1 MNFIIFNKNLFQKSF
16 AILTFFTLT
25 FLFSGNLSAQTKQK
39 TPVKKSTAKT
49 DLPKITQVDEI
60 TVKELFKPNA
70 ENPRPLLV
78 NFWATW
84 CVPCREEFPD
94 LVKIDEEFKGKIDFI
109 TISLDDLA
117 ELNREVPQFLV
128 EMKAKMPA
136 YLLYTSNENEVIGAI
151 SKDWSGGL
159 PFTVLY
165 NEKREVVFTKQG
177 KINPEILTATIKNM
191 VESPVT
197 AVKVIQRPANYTVN
211 KDSQSYKKG
220 IEDAKK
226 DIAERKYV
234 IHSFGFSPG
243 SSPESREKL
252 TQKYNIQFDWHG
264 CSFGDSEEEYWTAY
278 NETSIA
284 EIKRKFGDNVLEPR
298 YE

>member
-1 MNFIIFNKNLFQKSF
+1 MKFIIFTRKFSETSF
-16 AILTFFTLT
+16 TVLAFFALI
-25 FLFSGNLSAQTKQK
+25 FVFAGNFSAQTKQK
-39 TPVKKSTAKT
+39 TPAKQTKVKA

-70 ENPRPLLV
+70 ENPKPLLV

-117 ELNREVPQFLV
+117 EMNREVPQFLS

-136 YLLYTSNENEVIGAI
+136 YLLYTMKENEVIGAI

-177 KINPEILTATIKNM
+177 KVKPEILTTKI
-191 VESPVT
+191 
-197 AVKVIQRPANYTVN
+197 
-211 KDSQSYKKG
+211 
-220 IEDAKK
+220 
-226 DIAERKYV
+226 
-234 IHSFGFSPG
+234 
-243 SSPESREKL
+243 
-252 TQKYNIQFDWHG
+252 
-264 CSFGDSEEEYWTAY
+264 SEL
-278 NETSIA
+278 IP
-284 EIKRKFGDNVLEPR
+284 K
-298 YE
+298 